1 MTMNQESW
9 TKPVLLERFGAPG
22 PLQFTTIESAAR
34 LLLQIP
40 AERRSVAQVEAL
52 RTFRDALMF
61 KASPAL
67 ARANFIGAVLE
78 AGYYVLPETFLDQ
91 PAVQQAPPRPTSA
104 DPDTDVK
111 GKAIRMMPFFK
122 TLRQVKRELPQTA
135 YAPVIPGGRA
145 LQRFAYNIYVAVRTR
160 RDEPVGVWM

>member
-1 MTMNQESW
+1 MNQESW

-91 PAVQQAPPRPTSA
+91 PAVQQAPPRPTPA

-122 TLRQVKRELPQTA
+122 TLRQVTRESQTA
-135 YAPVIPGGRA
+135 YTAVKPAGRA
-145 LQRFAYNIYVAVRTR
+145 LLRFAYIMYAAVRAR
-160 RDEPVGVWM
+160 RDEPVSVWM